1 MTIWSQAPFL
11 VCCGSTCVPAWDHL
25 QDELILRIFF
35 LLPLRDLVRTSVACR
50 RWHRLAFDESL
61 WHSVDLHGVINTG
74 LALEQVLKTGV
85 RRLSCP
91 GVHIDNRYLSNMCR
105 LKITEM
111 DLSMTEINTTTL
123 ERIIDCCTRL
133 ECLSLSGMN
142 ISCGTL
148 LLVLSSLH
156 LFVGGNILLQFIFE
170 RDAVSLKWLELK
182 ICTWR
187 LRALSYNRRLRQLNL
202 SGCHG
207 FSVSALTYM
216 LRSCSRSLLRPALHR
231 PSAASTSLPFLSPSC
246 RIQHFNMSGCH
257 FLHFND
263 IMKSIFNNV
272 SSTVTHLDVSGA
284 FCSAS
289 LDDLNALVK
298 RCPDIRTLHFNN
310 NWRISIEC
318 LPVLSK
324 LKHLVHL
331 SLNGCLGLD
340 VAAITDVR
348 KTFPSLK
355 YLDVMTAENIRKMSS
370 LEKANPG
377 VCINLCPSFV
387 VASPTQRY
395 ESVGDL
401 RMWDRTI
408 RLRFTPWPLARI

>member
-1 MTIWSQAPFL
+1 MGKRGNNSKKRRRTSAEGGKGPKRKFP
-11 VCCGSTCVPAWDHL
+11 VDKAEDDNAKEDGGVPAWDHL

-148 LLVLSSLH
+148 L
-156 LFVGGNILLQFIFE
+156 
-170 RDAVSLKWLELK
+170 
-182 ICTWR
+182 
-187 LRALSYNRRLRQLNL
+187 ALSYNRRLRQLNL

-216 LRSCSRSLLRPALHR
+216 LRSCS
-231 PSAASTSLPFLSPSC
+231 

>member
-1 MTIWSQAPFL
+1 MGKRGNNSKKRRRTSAEGGKGPKRKFP
-11 VCCGSTCVPAWDHL
+11 VDKAEDDNAKEDGGVPAWDHL

-148 LLVLSSLH
+148 L
-156 LFVGGNILLQFIFE
+156 
-170 RDAVSLKWLELK
+170 
-182 ICTWR
+182 
-187 LRALSYNRRLRQLNL
+187 
-202 SGCHG
+202 
-207 FSVSALTYM
+207 
-216 LRSCSRSLLRPALHR
+216 
-231 PSAASTSLPFLSPSC
+231 
-246 RIQHFNMSGCH
+246 IQHFNMSGCH

>member
-1 MTIWSQAPFL
+1 MGKRGNNSKKRRRTSAEGGKGPKRKFP
-11 VCCGSTCVPAWDHL
+11 VDKAEDDNAKEDGGVPAWDHL

-148 LLVLSSLH
+148 L
-156 LFVGGNILLQFIFE
+156 
-170 RDAVSLKWLELK
+170 
-182 ICTWR
+182 
-187 LRALSYNRRLRQLNL
+187 
-202 SGCHG
+202 
-207 FSVSALTYM
+207 
-216 LRSCSRSLLRPALHR
+216 SLLRPALHR